1 MVIKW
6 VDKRFINENKAR
18 KTECTS
24 NQVVWTEKGQFW
36 IPNLFLENAIKLVS
50 HSFVDGTIIIVTK
63 SVLKDGYLNEQNAPS
78 VRGKTNLRYYIEDGL
93 FDLWTQS
100 YANIHCEMDFSL
112 YPFDTQSCDFAMKG
126 NTKNRTYQVQNN
138 VSLK

>member
-6 VDKRFINENKAR
+6 VDKRFIDENKAR
-18 KTECTS
+18 ETERTS

-63 SVLKDGYLNEQNAPS
+63 SVHAVWYIRD
-78 VRGKTNLRYYIEDGL
+78 VGKI
-93 FDLWTQS
+93 
-100 YANIHCEMDFSL
+100 
-112 YPFDTQSCDFAMKG
+112 
-126 NTKNRTYQVQNN
+126 
-138 VSLK
+138 